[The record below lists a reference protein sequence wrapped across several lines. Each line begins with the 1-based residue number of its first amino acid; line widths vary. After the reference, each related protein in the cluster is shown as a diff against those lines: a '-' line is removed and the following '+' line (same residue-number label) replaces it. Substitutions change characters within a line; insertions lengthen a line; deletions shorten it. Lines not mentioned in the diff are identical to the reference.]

1 MKRHTLLVLA
11 LAACSNGGPAKS
23 DPKATAAKTVETT
36 KVEVPEVPKDPFF
49 TLDDC
54 VSDYSSVED
63 SASISVTSGDKSLDC
78 RSFHGVRAKV
88 KLHVNPGAKLQIA
101 GRDVTVPATGA
112 VETIVDFSDAILDVS
127 IDDFAA
133 DTLDSKSAE
142 LTVPWKLEAGG
153 KSIEGKLTLTEA
165 SYEHGKLYRQWLRDV
180 SDGKIDH
187 PSFTAA
193 AKGER
198 KTIALLD
205 VDNRD
210 ITPTDRRGKVRDLDM
225 VAVEK
230 ETKRTE
236 SGVCEFDTNGTVTR
250 AKRFGVEL
258 EVTVSSLTDGHVVAT
273 KTFPAPSGCPSFEML
288 DPNDPKTAVR
298 PRKED
303 ITRWLESFVKS

>member
-1 MKRHTLLVLA
+1 MSKTLPIIPMRSLVL
-11 LAACSNGGPAKS
+11 
-23 DPKATAAKTVETT
+23 
-36 KVEVPEVPKDPFF
+36 F
-49 TLDDC
+49 
-54 VSDYSSVED
+54 
-63 SASISVTSGDKSLDC
+63 
-78 RSFHGVRAKV
+78 
-88 KLHVNPGAKLQIA
+88 PGASLPVAA
-101 GRDVTVPATGA
+101 GRPQTLR
-112 VETIVDFSDAILDVS
+112 AIE
-127 IDDFAA
+127 AA
-133 DTLDSKSAE
+133 LRDPEHRVFPVAQ
-142 LTVPWKLEAGG
+142 LEAGG

-165 SYEHGKLYRQWLRDV
+165 SYEHGHLYRQWLRDV

-198 KTIALLD
+198 KAIALLD

-236 SGVCEFDTNGTVTR
+236 SGVCEFETSGTVTR
-250 AKRFGVEL
+250 ARRFGVEL